1 MEGELDQ
8 VVGWGM
14 ELVLVVGVVEWKLI
28 ETMVEVLAGLPLYGG
43 EYRKRAKKTFPSKL
57 SIANST
63 IGN

>member
-28 ETMVEVLAGLPLYGG
+28 ETMVEVLAGLPFVWW
-43 EYRKRAKKTFPSKL
+43 R
-57 SIANST
+57 I
-63 IGN
+63 